1 MPEHGRLEASVL
13 PAVGPCA
20 VPACPVCALAGGRP
34 RATTVAEWLAER
46 LLPVLVRAR
55 ERRRDRL
62 ADLRP
67 GSPAVT
73 PRPWPYSAWWDESLG

>member
-20 VPACPVCALAGGRP
+20 VPACPVCALAAEPP

-46 LLPVLVRAR
+46 
-55 ERRRDRL
+55 
-62 ADLRP
+62 LRP

-73 PRPWPYSAWWDESLG
+73 PRPWPYSAWWDETLG